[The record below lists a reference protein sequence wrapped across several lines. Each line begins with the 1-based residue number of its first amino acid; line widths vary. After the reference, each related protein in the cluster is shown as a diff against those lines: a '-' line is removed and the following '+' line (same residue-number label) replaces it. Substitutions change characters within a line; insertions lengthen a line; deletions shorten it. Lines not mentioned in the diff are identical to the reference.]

1 MHFISTFKLTHYTN
15 CILFL
20 NLNKFNKSI
29 CYVYYNYAIN
39 HNKNIFNKIKLYI
52 KKYFK
57 ITFKQIFFF

>member
-52 KKYFK
+52 KKYF
-57 ITFKQIFFF
+57 